1 MPHRSRKNPVRY
13 FYRRNKMIT
22 KTGIFYASGTCPEM
36 NLALEEYLLFHTES
50 GECLLYLWQNERTVV
65 VGRNQ
70 NCWKECDVSR
80 LKEEGG
86 HLVRRLSGGG
96 AVYHDLGN
104 LNFTFLVRKED
115 YDLERQ
121 LLVIKKA
128 VESFGVPVEKSGRN
142 DLLAKDRKFSG
153 NAYYE
158 SGDFAYHHGTILID
172 ADKEQMARYLTV
184 SKEKLKS
191 KGVDSVR
198 SRVGNLKDLCS
209 EITVER
215 MKEAMEKAFEEV
227 YGVTP
232 QKRKLDKK
240 EEKKVRDLKEKY
252 DSFDWKYGR
261 KISFTHCF
269 SRRYSWG
276 NAELELF
283 VNQGKIQQAVLY
295 SDALNT
301 ELSEAGQKLLGCPYE
316 REAVIQ
322 RIEECS
328 SVLGQEIAEDLKKL
342 ILEEL

>member
-1 MPHRSRKNPVRY
+1 
-13 FYRRNKMIT
+13 MIT
-22 KTGIFYASGTCPEM
+22 KTGIFYASGTCPER
-36 NLALEEYLLFHTES
+36 NLALEEYLLFHTEP

-65 VGRNQ
+65 IGRNQ

-121 LLVIKKA
+121 LHVIQEA
-128 VESFGVPVEKSGRN
+128 VESFGIPVKKSGRN
-142 DLLAKDRKFSG
+142 DLLAGDRKFSG

-198 SRVGNLKDLCS
+198 SRVGNLKDFCP
-209 EITVER
+209 EITVDQ
-215 MKEAMEKAFEEV
+215 MKTAMEKAFAHV
-227 YGVTP
+227 YGMVP
-232 QKRKLDKK
+232 KRRELNEKG
-240 EEKKVRDLKEKY
+240 EKKVKDLEEKY

-261 KISFTHCF
+261 RIAFTHSF

-276 NAELELF
+276 SAELELF
-283 VNQGKIQQAVLY
+283 VNQGRIQQAVLY
-295 SDALNT
+295 SDALDT
-301 ELSEAGQKLLGCPYE
+301 TVSQIGEKLSGCPYE
-316 REAVIQ
+316 RAAVIR
-322 RIEECS
+322 RIQECQS
-328 SVLGQEIAEDLKKL
+328 MMGAEITEDLTKL
-342 ILEEL
+342 IWEEL

>member
-1 MPHRSRKNPVRY
+1 
-13 FYRRNKMIT
+13 MIT
-22 KTGIFYASGTCPEM
+22 KTGIFYASGTCPER
-36 NLALEEYLLFHTES
+36 NLALEEYLLFHTEP

-121 LLVIKKA
+121 LRVIQEA
-128 VESFGVPVEKSGRN
+128 VESFGIPVKKSGRN
-142 DLLAKDRKFSG
+142 DLLAEDRKFSG

-158 SGDFAYHHGTILID
+158 SGEFAYHHGTILID

-198 SRVGNLKDLCS
+198 SRVGNLKDLCP

-215 MKEAMEKAFEEV
+215 MKMAMEKAFAHV
-227 YGVTP
+227 YGVVP
-232 QKRKLDKK
+232 ERREVNEKDEKKLRDL
-240 EEKKVRDLKEKY
+240 EEKY
-252 DSFDWKYGR
+252 NSFDWKYGR
-261 KISFTHCF
+261 RIAFTHCF

-276 NAELELF
+276 SAEFEFF
-283 VNQGKIQQAVLY
+283 VNQGRIWQAALY
-295 SDALNT
+295 SDALDT
-301 ELSEAGQKLLGCPYE
+301 TLSQIGEKLLGCPYE
-316 REAVIQ
+316 RAAVIQ
-322 RIEECS
+322 RI
-328 SVLGQEIAEDLKKL
+328 QEFQTVTGADIAEDLIKL
-342 ILEEL
+342 IQEEL